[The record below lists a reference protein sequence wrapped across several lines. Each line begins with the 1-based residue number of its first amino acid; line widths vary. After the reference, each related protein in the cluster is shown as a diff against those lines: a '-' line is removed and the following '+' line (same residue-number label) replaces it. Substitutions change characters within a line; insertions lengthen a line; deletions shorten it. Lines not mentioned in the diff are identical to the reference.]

1 MKKEKLK
8 LKVGDSVI
16 CYDGAT
22 MMSTSTVTA
31 VDKENGTATLKNGI
45 ICKRESKENNFK
57 RADYMAK
64 SFQGFVKL
72 LDEETQELYDV
83 WIFKQGFTK
92 IMEDF
97 TKQVSQKFTLTHP
110 ELKALAFGE
119 NQELYDYILKVKR
132 SIEKLKEKLV

>member
-8 LKVGDSVI
+8 LEIGDSVI

-64 SFQGFVKL
+64 SFQGFIKL
-72 LDEETQELYDV
+72 LDEETQELYDA
-83 WIFKQGFTK
+83 WIFKQAFANT
-92 IMEDF
+92 MEDL
-97 TKQVSQKFTLTHP
+97 TKKIQQRFNITHP
-110 ELKALAFGE
+110 EMKALAFGE
-119 NQELYDYILKVKR
+119 NQELYDYILKAKR

>member
-45 ICKRESKENNFK
+45 ICQRESKENNFK

-64 SFQGFVKL
+64 SFQGFIKL
-72 LDEETQELYDV
+72 LDEETRELYDV
-83 WIFKQGFTK
+83 WIFKQGFNN

-119 NQELYDYILKVKR
+119 NQELYDYILKAKR

>member
-72 LDEETQELYDV
+72 LDNETQELYDA
-83 WIFKQGFTK
+83 WIFKQAFANT
-92 IMEDF
+92 MEDL
-97 TKQVSQKFTLTHP
+97 TKKIQQRFNITHH
-110 ELKALAFGE
+110 EMKALAFGE
-119 NQELYDYILKVKR
+119 NPELLEYLLKVKR
-132 SIEKLKEKLV
+132 SIEKLKEKRV

>member
-31 VDKENGTATLKNGI
+31 VDKEKRTATLKNGI

-64 SFQGFVKL
+64 SFQGFIKL
-72 LDEETQELYDV
+72 PDEETKELYDA
-83 WIFKQGFTK
+83 WIFKQAFANT
-92 IMEDF
+92 MEDLKNKIQQRF
-97 TKQVSQKFTLTHP
+97 RITNP
-110 ELKALAFGE
+110 EMKALAFGE
-119 NQELYDYILKVKR
+119 NPELLEYLLKVKR